1 MISKSKW
8 LCWNDFRGRRKDY
21 LLSGEDWDL
30 RRKIDFQC
38 LKGVPKWSEASHKY
52 NLLVFPNALWM
63 FLNLAGWVSLWFNLL
78 LVLFSLTSDR
88 LFEVMQL
95 DTVHMVSLAQDGRMV
110 ASVELK
116 EGYLD
121 CKTNVPKAII
131 CSCLSMPSGPWRP
144 HVLVIR
150 GFLVLPLQYFG
161 VAGDV
166 ISLRPGEEC
175 PADGVVTRGSASCSE
190 AVSWQDLLH
199 RELRSYK
206 SKIRQ
211 KLKRE
216 AIHKFRRFRCF
227 IIDCQA
233 ICLSFE
239 THTLQGYLFVP
250 RPSLAK
256 RVQLRSG
263 RSIRFPRD
271 VLFSMD
277 MLKLH
282 WQKIMPTP
290 RSRRL
295 KPRPGLFFFK
305 NATNLSQVTYQVPTF
320 WPGGG
325 SPNAKNK

>member
-1 MISKSKW
+1 
-8 LCWNDFRGRRKDY
+8 
-21 LLSGEDWDL
+21 
-30 RRKIDFQC
+30 
-38 LKGVPKWSEASHKY
+38 
-52 NLLVFPNALWM
+52 M

-78 LVLFSLTSDR
+78 LVLFSLTSDK

-116 EGYLD
+116 EGDLD

-131 CSCLSMPSGPWRP
+131 CSCLSMPWGPWHP

-206 SKIRQ
+206 SKICQ

-290 RSRRL
+290 RSHRL
-295 KPRPGLFFFK
+295 KPRPGLVFFK
-305 NATNLSQVTYQVPTF
+305 NATHLSQVTYQVPRF

-325 SPNAKNK
+325 SSNAKNK